1 MSFPFRNTPYCSSP
15 VIYQLELL
23 LEFLLAELLFVLE
36 SEEVLLAELLFEFL
50 LELLFVLLLELL
62 FEFLLELLFVLL
74 LELVFEFLPVLP
86 EFFLVDELLELVLVV
101 LLLLEFLLSFPP
113 QAVADTAIIAT
124 IPRISP
130 FFINPFIFFS
140 VVFLFCI
147 FFVLSFL

>member
-1 MSFPFRNTPYCSSP
+1 MSSPIGNTPCCCSS
-15 VIYQLELL
+15 VIYRLELL

-36 SEEVLLAELLFEFL
+36 PEEVLSARLLFEFL

-62 FEFLLELLFVLL
+62 FVLL
-74 LELVFEFLPVLP
+74 LELVLELLPVLLP
-86 EFFLVDELLELVLVV
+86 EFFFVDELLELVLVV
-101 LLLLEFLLSFPP
+101 LLLLVFLLSFPP

-124 IPRISP
+124 IPRIRP

-140 VVFLFCI
+140 VVFLFCM

>member
-1 MSFPFRNTPYCSSP
+1 M
-15 VIYQLELL
+15 
-23 LEFLLAELLFVLE
+23 LAELLFVLE
-36 SEEVLLAELLFEFL
+36 PEEVLSARLLFEFL

-62 FEFLLELLFVLL
+62 FVLL
-74 LELVFEFLPVLP
+74 LELVLELLPVLLP
-86 EFFLVDELLELVLVV
+86 EFFFVDELLELVLVV
-101 LLLLEFLLSFPP
+101 LLLLVFLLSFPP

>member
-23 LEFLLAELLFVLE
+23 LEFLLSELLFVLE
-36 SEEVLLAELLFEFL
+36 PEEVLLAELL
-50 LELLFVLLLELL
+50 
-62 FEFLLELLFVLL
+62 
-74 LELVFEFLPVLP
+74 FEFLPVLP

>member
-36 SEEVLLAELLFEFL
+36 SEEVLLAELLFEF
-50 LELLFVLLLELL
+50 LLELL

>member
-1 MSFPFRNTPYCSSP
+1 M
-15 VIYQLELL
+15 
-23 LEFLLAELLFVLE
+23 LAELLFVLE
-36 SEEVLLAELLFEFL
+36 PEEVLSAELLFEFLLELLFVLL

-74 LELVFEFLPVLP
+74 LELVLELLPVLP
-86 EFFLVDELLELVLVV
+86 PEFFFVDELLELVLVV
-101 LLLLEFLLSFPP
+101 LLLLVFLLSFPP

-124 IPRISP
+124 IPRIRP

-140 VVFLFCI
+140 VVFLFCM